1 MPEQI
6 HRADTGRSFEG
17 VAIHAAQGVHE
28 YAASLVRA
36 GLPTGAR
43 LLDAGA
49 GSGALSARLAR
60 LGYDVVAADLDAS
73 SFGGGVPI
81 VEWDVAATSLPSG
94 IDPGTFDGVCAIET
108 LEHVADPSRALR
120 NLFALLRPGGLLVV
134 STPNVTHPRSRI
146 KFLLRGAPAYFG
158 RQEFWMSGHRTILPD
173 WLLGLLVAEAGFE
186 SSETSYAGSM
196 QLRGAQRLGYGVASV
211 AFRALGWLPDPRT
224 DDGCIAFIMARK
236 PA

>member
-1 MPEQI
+1 VPEQI

-17 VAIHAAQGVHE
+17 IAIHAAQGVHE
-28 YAASLVRA
+28 YAASLVGA

-173 WLLGLLVAEAGFE
+173 WLLGLLATNPFPGKPPAYVRASYYGYRFTTPDERR
-186 SSETSYAGSM
+186 TSGQWWKREPIGLYYPPV
-196 QLRGAQRLGYGVASV
+196 RL
-211 AFRALGWLPDPRT
+211 T
-224 DDGCIAFIMARK
+224 DR
-236 PA
+236 